1 MEFSRL
7 EYWSG
12 LPFPLPGNLPDPGME
27 SRSPAPPALA
37 GRFFTTS
44 ATWEA
49 LLVLCFFLGR
59 YMERVNLGR
68 WLSGKESSAGDAGQ
82 IPGLGRSPER
92 GNGNSL
98 RYSCL
103 ENLIDRGA
111 WLATVHRVTKSQTQL
126 SD

>member
-1 MEFSRL
+1 MFCLLIMLKALVIGGVISGPYCMLSCFSRVQL
-7 EYWSG
+7 FVTPWIVVHQASPSMGFSRQEYWSG

-68 WLSGKESSAGDAGQ
+68 WLSGKESSAGDAG
-82 IPGLGRSPER
+82 
-92 GNGNSL
+92 
-98 RYSCL
+98 
-103 ENLIDRGA
+103 
-111 WLATVHRVTKSQTQL
+111 
-126 SD
+126 

>member
-1 MEFSRL
+1 MLSPVQLFATSWTLAQQVLLSIGFSSQ

-68 WLSGKESSAGDAGQ
+68 WLSGKESSAGDAG
-82 IPGLGRSPER
+82 
-92 GNGNSL
+92 
-98 RYSCL
+98 
-103 ENLIDRGA
+103 
-111 WLATVHRVTKSQTQL
+111 
-126 SD
+126 